1 MPYLSEDELIL
12 ILVLSLVKARK
23 LKSGLLGNLDHPK
36 IHVALQGPRRVK
48 EPVVVY
54 SDDGSDLKVKH
65 VSQLRSSLAVK
76 HSSNDLAMTSH
87 AVGHKI
93 KGPEAALS
101 HAGGVPL
108 YKNGTLVGSVGISGD
123 TPAVDEAIAHAA
135 AEGFQAP
142 VEIRSDRV
150 LNIPYHSGSVVESSE
165 SEIIS
170 SGLAKQTPR
179 SRLAAKLSPR
189 SGRKS
194 SGRQESPS
202 TGSLP
207 PLPSSVSMA
216 SLPPLPVVSSPPTPS
231 SLPPLPSTPRLTL
244 SSSGISSSPRVQLP
258 PSPRVQLP
266 PSPSSTR
273 IQLPPSPSQVGSSF
287 LPSSKVGSSMSS
299 LSPSSFSSSVKLPVL
314 PPSPQSFKTTSSLPP
329 LSRLTAL
336 K

>member
-1 MPYLSEDELIL
+1 MAWLSEDNLIL
-12 ILVLSLVKARK
+12 ILVQALVKARK
-23 LKSGLLGNLDHPK
+23 LKSGISGNDKPN
-36 IHVALQGPRRVK
+36 IHVAMQGPRRVK

-54 SDDGSDLKVKH
+54 SDTNAHLGTKH
-65 VSQLRSSLAVK
+65 VSQLRSSVAVK
-76 HSSNDLAMTSH
+76 HSSNNLAMSSH
-87 AVGHKI
+87 AVGHKL

-108 YKNGTLVGSVGISGD
+108 YKNGVLVGSVGISGD

-150 LNIPYHSGSVVESSE
+150 LNIPYHSGSILESSE
-165 SEIIS
+165 TET
-170 SGLAKQTPR
+170 KVQTPR

-189 SGRKS
+189 STKLSGKNARRS
-194 SGRQESPS
+194 SGRLESPL
-202 TGSLP
+202 TTSLP

-266 PSPSSTR
+266 PSPR
-273 IQLPPSPSQVGSSF
+273 AQLPPSPSQIGSSF